1 MARRRESVEPFL
13 RAATTAD
20 DDYDCDDGDSA
31 TSPRPAE
38 LAGSTST
45 KLLPRLIALGAVSML
60 ALLWG
65 AFVLI
70 LRPSSSSSSS
80 LAVQHHHHHTAQRS
94 NATLQPVAVAAASGN
109 WTVPLPTLPL
119 TPEALRRSCDAAH
132 NYHHGG
138 HQHHDYYWA
147 DPTFVDPTAAAA
159 AAAGGGGGGGA
170 DGRTLV
176 YALAAAS
183 GSAQGL
189 AESLLEVFSAY
200 GLAAAEQRRFILDDR
215 DWPWGGWEDYF
226 LAPPPASSSSPPP
239 GTGPAVPVEAVPCPR
254 HAQAIVAAHTTRT
267 YMFGHAFSEHF
278 ERPRFAGSRRQQ
290 RIFALVAAGYAHL
303 FQLQPALEEDAQAR
317 VRALTARAG
326 DGAWVAVHVRRGSL
340 KPHTWA
346 WHKSAIPLDVFV
358 NAAVELIDS
367 AAGQQ
372 PARQQRGRVVVVSD
386 DRAVPDA
393 PQLAGSFSPW
403 NSNGRQGGGGGGTGM
418 AGGYSPDQL
427 LALPMA
433 DRVAL
438 GREFVVQLRVV
449 AELLSRR
456 NSSDPS
462 SGEGASSQA
471 GVVCAAGSATCRLLA
486 IMLGWELSVEMERW
500 KDIDGGLGWR
510 GIDW

>member
-13 RAATTAD
+13 RATAAD
-20 DDYDCDDGDSA
+20 DDYDNDDDDGA

-38 LAGSTST
+38 LARSTST
-45 KLLPRLIALGAVSML
+45 RLLPRLIVLGAVSML

-65 AFVLI
+65 ASALV
-70 LRPSSSSSSS
+70 LRPSSSSSS
-80 LAVQHHHHHTAQRS
+80 LAVPHSPADQHHHHTAQRS
-94 NATLQPVAVAAASGN
+94 NATLQPVAVAATSGN

-119 TPEALRRSCDAAH
+119 TPEALRRSCDAAQ
-132 NYHHGG
+132 NYHHG

-147 DPTFVDPTAAAA
+147 DPTFVDPTATTAA
-159 AAAGGGGGGGA
+159 GGGA

-200 GLAAAEQRRFILDDR
+200 GLAAAEQRRFVLDDR

-226 LAPPPASSSSPPP
+226 LAPPPASSSSAPRP
-239 GTGPAVPVEAVPCPR
+239 GAGPAVPVEAVPCPR

-278 ERPRFAGSRRQQ
+278 ERPQFAGSRRQQ
-290 RIFALVAAGYAHL
+290 HIFALAAAGYAHL
-303 FQLQPALEEDAQAR
+303 FRLQPALEDDAQAR
-317 VRALTARAG
+317 VRELTARAG

-358 NAAVELIDS
+358 DAAVELIDS
-367 AAGQQ
+367 VAGQQ
-372 PARQQRGRVVVVSD
+372 PAQQQERGRVVVVSD
-386 DRAVPDA
+386 DPAVPDA

-403 NSNGRQGGGGGGTGM
+403 NSNGRQGGGGGGGAGMM
-418 AGGYSPDQL
+418 AGGYSPNQL
-427 LALPMA
+427 LALSMA

-456 NSSDPS
+456 NSSSPS

-486 IMLGWELSVEMERW
+486 VMLGWELSVEMERW
-500 KDIDGGLGWR
+500 KDVDGGLGWR